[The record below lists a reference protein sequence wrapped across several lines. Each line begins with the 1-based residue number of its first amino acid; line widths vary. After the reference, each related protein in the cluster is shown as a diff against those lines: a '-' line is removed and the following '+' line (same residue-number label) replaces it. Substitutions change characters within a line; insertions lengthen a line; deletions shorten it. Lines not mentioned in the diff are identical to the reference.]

1 MGTKEEISAQHA
13 RELGLE
19 HGWKKWTGEIDAAI
33 TGDARAGS
41 IGERIAVEIRRAGGL
56 VSSYPHDVRQPI
68 VATELRERNTLIM
81 SHGVCHMNW
90 FEEASPDSVAEV
102 MDVNLFGSYNLAAAF
117 VRQTIETNERK
128 KIIMIGSMAHRNVLN
143 ASAMYCASKAGL
155 AMLARCMAWE
165 LTPKG
170 FDVYC
175 IHPSNVDEAP
185 MAEDTIK
192 GIMRYR
198 GVGRGEALQ
207 YWGANYLRDQSL
219 TTKDISDLVL
229 FLLSEKN
236 GYMSGASIELG
247 GGQR

>member
-1 MGTKEEISAQHA
+1 MTTKEEISQAHS
-13 RELGLE
+13 REIALE
-19 HGWKKWTGEIDAAI
+19 HGWKKWSGEIDAAI
-33 TGDARAGS
+33 TGDQRAGS
-41 IGERIAVEIRRAGGL
+41 IGERIREEIRRAGGL
-56 VSSYPHDVRQPI
+56 VSSYPNDVRQPI
-68 VATELRERNTLIM
+68 VTAELRGRNTLIL
-81 SHGVCHMNW
+81 SHGLCHMNW
-90 FEEASPDSVAEV
+90 FEDASMGAVADV
-102 MDVNLFGSYNLAAAF
+102 LDVNLYGSYNLAAAF
-117 VRQTIETNERK
+117 VRQTIETHERK

-198 GVGRGEALQ
+198 DVDRATAKQ

-219 TTKDISDLVL
+219 TTADISDLVL

-236 GYMSGASIELG
+236 GYMSGANIELG

>member
-1 MGTKEEISAQHA
+1 M
-13 RELGLE
+13 
-19 HGWKKWTGEIDAAI
+19 D
-33 TGDARAGS
+33 
-41 IGERIAVEIRRAGGL
+41 
-56 VSSYPHDVRQPI
+56 
-68 VATELRERNTLIM
+68 
-81 SHGVCHMNW
+81 W
-90 FEEASPDSVAEV
+90 FEEASLDSVAEV
-102 MDVNLFGSYNLAAAF
+102 MDVNLFGSYNLASAF
-117 VRQTIETNERK
+117 VRQTLETRERK

-175 IHPSNVDEAP
+175 VHPSNVDEAP

-198 GVGRGEALQ
+198 GVTRETAKE
-207 YWGANYLRDQSL
+207 YWGAGYIREASL
-219 TTKDISDLVL
+219 STKDISDLVL
-229 FLLSEKN
+229 FLLTEKN
-236 GYMSGASIELG
+236 GYMSGANIELG